1 MDQYFHVV
9 FARLPPILGAGLDYQ
24 LGKFSARLD
33 VAHSFK
39 QDRVAANEL
48 PTDGYTLTNTML
60 NYRFKTPTVKWDAYI
75 KGNNLFNQEARAHT
89 SFLKE
94 IAPLLGRGFLLGIRG
109 NF

>member
-1 MDQYFHVV
+1 M
-9 FARLPPILGAGLDYQ
+9 
-24 LGKFSARLD
+24 LD

-48 PTDGYTLTNTML
+48 PTSSYTLTNVML
-60 NYRFKTPTVKWDAYI
+60 NYRFKTQSVNWDAYI

-94 IAPLLGRGFLLGIRG
+94 LAPLPGRGFLMGVRA